1 MTQPPTTSPSCI
13 GRRGSAALAVLLL
26 GLFTSGCSFNLSS
39 LSPGAD
45 KDEPK
50 VTASTTPQTRSAATK
65 ADPQESKVQVARGIS
80 LAQAG
85 QRDDALTA
93 FNTAIDLDPAS
104 SQGFY
109 QRGLLYQSGKKCEF
123 AIADFT
129 SASGLTPLQVE
140 PLLGRAQ
147 CFLALGKA
155 EEAAADLDEASSVA
169 PGNAQIWIARGN
181 IYEKLGNR
189 DKAADSFARA
199 VLLRPND
206 ETARSGVT
214 RNGGRAG

>member
-1 MTQPPTTSPSCI
+1 MNRAPTTPLFCK
-13 GRRGSAALAVLLL
+13 GKRGLAALAVLLT
-26 GLFTSGCSFNLSS
+26 GLCTSGCSFNLAS
-39 LSPGAD
+39 LTPGAE

-50 VTASTTPQTRSAATK
+50 STASTTPQTRSPATR
-65 ADPQESKVQVARGIS
+65 ADPQESKAQVARGIS

-85 QRDDALTA
+85 QRDDALMA

-181 IYEKLGNR
+181 VYEKLGNR

-206 ETARSGVT
+206 DTARSGVT